1 MKSVDPEKMHTE
13 LRVATDK
20 FFLNGGKDENF
31 LPEIKDVG
39 EYEFSNDNQFKLE
52 KNTRGAT
59 SDNRGSKERT
69 GRSKHNDLGFA
80 A

>member
-39 EYEFSNDNQFKLE
+39 EYLFLTTINLN
-52 KNTRGAT
+52 
-59 SDNRGSKERT
+59 
-69 GRSKHNDLGFA
+69 
-80 A
+80 